1 MDEDNE
7 YLPRSVGQQR
17 RGWQGE
23 ESEIDHQRESLNSGK
38 DKDVVAAAVDI
49 RKFQNHLVGEGY
61 QAKHV
66 IRQASAKTTGPSLQI
81 KDMSGG
87 AKFGRGENKQ
97 EMKDT
102 GDRNYIQNGNF
113 EKKSSLFWNRV
124 RRMAVGR
131 GLQLGTPLF
140 CRCQT

>member
-7 YLPRSVGQQR
+7 CPPRSVSQQR

-23 ESEIDHQRESLNSGK
+23 ELEIDHQRESLKSGK
-38 DKDVVAAAVDI
+38 DKDAVAAAVDI
-49 RKFQNHLVGEGY
+49 RQFQNHVVGEGY

-66 IRQASAKTTGPSLQI
+66 IRQSSAKTRGPSLQI

-87 AKFGRGENKQ
+87 AKFGRGESKQ

-102 GDRNYIQNGNF
+102 GDRNYIQN
-113 EKKSSLFWNRV
+113 
-124 RRMAVGR
+124 A
-131 GLQLGTPLF
+131 GLREFRKEIESILES
-140 CRCQT
+140 R

>member
-23 ESEIDHQRESLNSGK
+23 ELEIDHQRESLKSGK
-38 DKDVVAAAVDI
+38 YKDAVAAAVDI
-49 RKFQNHLVGEGY
+49 RQFQNHVVVGEGY

-66 IRQASAKTTGPSLQI
+66 MRQSSAKTTGPSLQI

-87 AKFGRGENKQ
+87 GGRNSGGEK
-97 EMKDT
+97 T
-102 GDRNYIQNGNF
+102 S
-113 EKKSSLFWNRV
+113 KK
-124 RRMAVGR
+124 
-131 GLQLGTPLF
+131 
-140 CRCQT
+140 